1 MTIGGLTMEIV
12 ALGKTGLDVSRLSIG
27 TGSNGWNGRSNQT
40 DLGFEELRDL
50 LLFSHENGVTFWDSA
65 DQYGSHPHI
74 KEALKHVPRSSVTI
88 TTKTVSRTREEVEA
102 DVKRFLKEI
111 DSDYVDIVLL
121 HCLTQVDWPTRYPD
135 AMEALTRCK
144 EQGLIRAHGVSCH
157 DFGAF
162 QTSSMTDWV
171 EVVLARINHSGVQ
184 MDASPPDVIR
194 TMEQMAFVGKGIY
207 GMKVLGMGKLAKD
220 AESQRDAIEF
230 VMGLP
235 CVHAMTIGMTSR
247 AEVEANVKVVNEFS
261 EQSM

>member
-1 MTIGGLTMEIV
+1 MEIV
-12 ALGKTGLDVSRLSIG
+12 ALGKTGIDVSRLAIG

-40 DLGFEELRDL
+40 DLGLEGLRDL
-50 LLFSHENGVTFWDSA
+50 LLYCHGNGVTFWDSA
-65 DQYGSHPHI
+65 DQYGSHLHI
-74 KEALKHVPRSSVTI
+74 KEALKHVPRESVTI
-88 TTKTVSRTREEVEA
+88 TTKTVSRTRETVEE
-102 DVKRFLKEI
+102 DIKRYLKEI

-121 HCLTQVDWPTRYPD
+121 HCLTQVDWPNRYPD
-135 AMEALTRCK
+135 AMDALLRCK
-144 EQGLIRAHGVSCH
+144 EQGLIRAQGVSCH

-184 MDASPPDVIR
+184 MDASPADVIR
-194 TMEQMAFVGKGIY
+194 TLDHMAKVGKGIY

-235 CVHAMTIGMTSR
+235 CVHAMTIGMTSK
-247 AEVEANVKVVNEFS
+247 AEVDANVNVVNDLS
-261 EQSM
+261 EIR

>member
-1 MTIGGLTMEIV
+1 MEIV

-40 DLGFEELRDL
+40 DLGLEGLRDL
-50 LLFSHENGVTFWDSA
+50 LLFAHENGVTFWDSA

-74 KEALKHVPRSSVTI
+74 KEALKHVPRESVTI
-88 TTKTVSRTREEVEA
+88 TSKTVSRTRETVEA

-121 HCLTQVDWPTRYPD
+121 HCLTQVDWPNRYPD

-162 QTSSMTDWV
+162 QTSAMTEWV
-171 EVVLARINHSGVQ
+171 EVVLARINHAGVS
-184 MDASPPDVIR
+184 MDASPADVIR
-194 TMEQMAFVGKGIY
+194 TMEHMAFVGKGIY

-220 AESQRDAIEF
+220 ADDQRDAIEF

-235 CVHAMTIGMTSR
+235 CVHAMTIGMTSQ
-247 AEVEANVKVVNEFS
+247 AEVEANVAVVNELS
-261 EQSM
+261 ENGI